1 MSEFESLI
9 QRLADAGVDFV
20 VVGGLAAVA
29 HGATRLTVDLDVC
42 APFSEA
48 NLARLLE
55 ALRDLHARFRSQPPK
70 PLPARAEDLAGFKNL
85 YLETDYGELD
95 VLGEI
100 AGVGTYESVR
110 PRSVELPFLDRTVR
124 VLSLDALIEGK
135 RALGREK
142 DREVLRELE
151 LIRLKLASREGDR
164 GAGD

>member
-9 QRLADAGVDFV
+9 QRLTDAGVEFV
-20 VVGGLAAVA
+20 VVGGVAAVA
-29 HGATRLTVDLDVC
+29 HGATRLTVDIDVC
-42 APFSEA
+42 APFTDA
-48 NLARLLE
+48 NLARLLN
-55 ALRDLHARFRSQPPK
+55 ALRDLHARIRSHPPK

-100 AGVGTYESVR
+100 AGIGAYESVR
-110 PRSVELPFLDRTVR
+110 PRSVELPFLGRTVR

-142 DREVLRELE
+142 DRHVLRELE
-151 LIRLKLASREGDR
+151 LIRLKLAKREGD
-164 GAGD
+164 